1 MLEFADTLA
10 ERQHGV
16 KEGFV
21 MSQQMQSRW
30 YIKRDDNCASCLVPS
45 SFMVFVPYH
54 LMVQVKVILKDALF
68 RVKPRQRA
76 NSTVSLA
83 LSSLLVNCNQ
93 YFHNMLHH
101 CP

>member
-30 YIKRDDNCASCLVPS
+30 YIKRDDNYGFCTVPS
-45 SFMVFVPYH
+45 YGTGKSD
-54 LMVQVKVILKDALF
+54 IEGC
-68 RVKPRQRA
+68 
-76 NSTVSLA
+76 A
-83 LSSLLVNCNQ
+83 LSSEATTARQLDSVSCIVFIVGEL
-93 YFHNMLHH
+93 
-101 CP
+101 